1 MATIE
6 ERAKTGGDGSDRR
19 LRLAIAGFGT
29 VGSAVARILIEQ
41 GAASPFEVAYIL
53 NRRIKEKRVDW
64 VPTSVRWTDNI
75 DEVLD
80 SNIDVLVE
88 LIGGCDIAL
97 EMYRSGELKKLLS
110 EVAEGKG
117 VSRESLNEAIKLKY
131 DHWIRGQNKPSALP
145 PRA

>member
-1 MATIE
+1 MRVEMATNE
-6 ERAKTGGDGSDRR
+6 KQAKTGSDGTRR

-29 VGSAVARILIEQ
+29 VGSALSRILIEQ

-75 DEVLD
+75 DELLD

-88 LIGGCDIAL
+88 LAGGLNPAG
-97 EMYRSGELKKLLS
+97 RGGGRGPGG
-110 EVAEGKG
+110 GK
-117 VSRESLNEAIKLKY
+117 
-131 DHWIRGQNKPSALP
+131 
-145 PRA
+145 